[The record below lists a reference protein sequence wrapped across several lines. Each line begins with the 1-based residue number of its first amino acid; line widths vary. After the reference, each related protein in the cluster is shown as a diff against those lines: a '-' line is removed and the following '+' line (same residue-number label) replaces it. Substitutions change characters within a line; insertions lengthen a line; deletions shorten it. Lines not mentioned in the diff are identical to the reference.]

1 MLEKTIGKE
10 YLNDAQR
17 ESFLKDNCDKVEH
30 KSYMKPYKPE
40 TLQKQK
46 DDLADLSIEIEKVE
60 DEKSET
66 VKIYGD
72 RLKELKKSRREML
85 KNIRQKAE
93 YVNELCYKFI
103 DLDERKAAWYNSE
116 GDLVDMRQAVADELQ
131 GDLFR
136 MKNGT
141 EE

>member
-1 MLEKTIGKE
+1 
-10 YLNDAQR
+10 
-17 ESFLKDNCDKVEH
+17 
-30 KSYMKPYKPE
+30 MKPYKPE